1 MDKAKI
7 HYEANCLIAQTYGST
22 SVPENGSVVVTVDGI
37 RYIAYF
43 CKVETGWNIV
53 RTERL

>member
-22 SVPENGSVVVTVDGI
+22 VVPENGSVTVTIDGI

-43 CKVETGWNIV
+43 RKVENGWIIT
-53 RTERL
+53 RTDKL

>member
-1 MDKAKI
+1 MDFAKI

-22 SVPENGSVVVTVDGI
+22 AVPESGSVPVTVDGI
-37 RYIAYF
+37 RYIVYF
-43 CKVETGWNIV
+43 RKVESGWNIV